1 MVEECLYAVRTVVAF
16 GGEFRE
22 LDKFGRALVHTR
34 RGEVGSRFSKTKI
47 VTTGWWFRI
56 CSFYMFIPL
65 WGNDLKK
72 TTN

>member
-34 RGEVGSRFSKTKI
+34 RGEVAIKFFASKKKRYKWVVVSNMI
-47 VTTGWWFRI
+47 F
-56 CSFYMFIPL
+56 FYIFIPL
-65 WGNDLKK
+65 
-72 TTN
+72 

>member
-34 RGEVGSRFSKTKI
+34 RGVSDQVFPAKKVTVRVFGI
-47 VTTGWWFRI
+47 V
-56 CSFYMFIPL
+56 
-65 WGNDLKK
+65 NV
-72 TTN
+72 

>member
-34 RGEVGSRFSKTKI
+34 RGVSGSRFFPNKNVRVYLQGTVHQS
-47 VTTGWWFRI
+47 
-56 CSFYMFIPL
+56 SQ
-65 WGNDLKK
+65 
-72 TTN
+72 